1 MAGRS
6 CSLANARLE
15 PPREVGHLHRGVRG
29 LVAFST
35 NCVIARPPGPERLV
49 VLTRALPYSPIH
61 SPTGLNERGGRRET
75 AWLMELAGLEPAT
88 SWVRSTRSSER
99 ETLCLRHFSKE
110 RLEGRNISHN
120 ISAPDSAS
128 AGARPTGSGCRRT
141 PARCS
146 RRTPSRACSASRDA
160 TATVGTPTSS
170 SDCSR
175 RSCWIAAHGVPP
187 DDDADRVGRERFP
200 LASAH

>member
-35 NCVIARPPGPERLV
+35 NCVIARPPGSERLV

-75 AWLMELAGLEPAT
+75 AWLMELARLEPAT

-128 AGARPTGSGCRRT
+128 AGSTPDWFGMPTNTGALLEAYTLTGVLGLARRDGNRRYSDLLERLLPAKLLDCCPRSSTG
-141 PARCS
+141 
-146 RRTPSRACSASRDA
+146 
-160 TATVGTPTSS
+160 
-170 SDCSR
+170 
-175 RSCWIAAHGVPP
+175 
-187 DDDADRVGRERFP
+187 
-200 LASAH
+200 